1 MRMPWFN
8 LRDAGG
14 RLWRVYLVDALVDP
28 DDGARKALL
37 GLTHFDKRE
46 IEICVRQSWRE
57 CQNTVMHELMHA
69 AGGVKRDKPWSR
81 ELEEAFVSKAERTM
95 RRMVEQLGFRV
106 PPLPKGVKMQP
117 PKKATA

>member
-1 MRMPWFN
+1 MRLHWFK

-14 RLWRVYLVDALVDP
+14 RMWNVYLVDALHDP

-37 GLTHFDKRE
+37 GLTHFDKRM
-46 IEICVRQSWRE
+46 IEISVLQSWRE
-57 CQNTVMHELMHA
+57 CQNTVMHEMMHA
-69 AGGVKRDKPWSR
+69 AAGVKRDKPWSR
-81 ELEEAFVSKAERTM
+81 ELEEAFVSKAERTL
-95 RRMVEQLGFRV
+95 RRMAEQLGFRV